1 MKTILRPMALILLAL
16 LPCGLQASDF
26 ASRIDAAADLCREGR
41 HEEAVAAYTA
51 LAKASPEVEQ
61 RYEAMSAAARCAR
74 LHLSSEA
81 RALELCDGIGDP
93 LYAKACRAV
102 VYQWAS
108 SPARVIEDLGDED
121 LTRWPEELAA
131 TGFMVRGQA
140 HYRLENGKQAVDDFV
155 RAYQFSRGR
164 EKWAALQRL
173 GDTFWHRLDD
183 EILAEACYRKCMSVS
198 GLAWPGLQA
207 RVNLGALLLAQ
218 ERHDAA
224 LQVLTGAPGA
234 TGTWRA
240 ALLIGTAGV
249 HAATGE
255 RNAARAALNEAIGTP
270 GIHASQKEQAKTLLT
285 EIDENNASGL

>member
-1 MKTILRPMALILLAL
+1 MKILRPMALILVAL
-16 LPCGLQASDF
+16 LPYSLEASDF
-26 ASRIDAAADLCREGR
+26 ALRMDAVDDLCREGQ
-41 HEEAVAAYTA
+41 HEQAVAAYLA
-51 LAKASPEVEQ
+51 LAKASPDVEQ
-61 RYEAMSAAARCAR
+61 RYEAVCAAARCAR
-74 LHLSSEA
+74 LHLGSEA
-81 RALELCDGIGDP
+81 RALELCGEIGDP

-102 VYQWAS
+102 VYQWAT
-108 SPARVIEDLGDED
+108 SPARVIEDLGEED

-155 RAYQFSRGR
+155 RAYQFSRGGQ
-164 EKWAALQRL
+164 KWAALQWL

-183 EILAEACYRKCMSVS
+183 EILAEACYRKCMAVS
-198 GLAWPGLQA
+198 GLAWPGLQS
-207 RVNLGALLLAQ
+207 RVHLGSLLLKQ

-240 ALLIGTAGV
+240 ALLIGTARV

-255 RNAARAALNEAIGTP
+255 RDAARAALNEAIGTP
-270 GIHASQKEQAKTLLT
+270 GIHALQKEQAETLLT
-285 EIDENNASGL
+285 KIDDNDTSGL